1 MNKRLNN
8 VSFLRLISAVMIVI
22 YHAFMILSPWKGT
35 GIIPL
40 YFGVQVFFFI
50 SGYLYEKIEIKNI
63 KEYYLKRAIKIFIP
77 VIFISLI
84 EFILCAIF
92 ATYAINPLNWWGYLT
107 SELCALGH
115 LWFIPNIFIC
125 YLILPLIKIA
135 FDKSHKYNKL
145 AISLLT
151 TILIIET
158 IICLFTSMQLGI
170 IVFVIGF
177 ALSRFQTFEKAYKQK
192 LKTIVVN
199 ILLFL
204 ITILPFMYFIHW
216 FPQNTFMLYHL
227 SLYIQRICA
236 VIFALTF
243 SFVILIA
250 FEFLNNRPTPKI
262 LIYSDRYSFYIYLSH
277 HIFAVGA
284 LSLLKITQY
293 LAINILLYLLA
304 IVVCTA
310 ILAFISTKIIK
321 FILSKVDNKK

>member
-8 VSFLRLISAVMIVI
+8 VSVLRCLSAIMIVI
-22 YHAFMILSPWKGT
+22 YHILMILSPWKGA

-63 KEYYLKRAIKIFIP
+63 KKFYLNRAIKIFIP
-77 VIFISLI
+77 VLFLCLI
-84 EFILCAIF
+84 EFFLCTIF
-92 ATYAINPLNWWGYLT
+92 ATNAINPLNWWSYIS
-107 SELCALGH
+107 SELFALGH

-145 AISLLT
+145 AIVFLNIFL
-151 TILIIET
+151 ILET

-170 IVFVIGF
+170 IIFVIGF
-177 ALSRFQTFEKAYKQK
+177 ALSRFQTLEKVYKQK
-192 LKTIVVN
+192 NKSIFIC
-199 ILLFL
+199 ILIFL
-204 ITILPFMYFIHW
+204 ITVLPFMYFIHC

-227 SLYIQRICA
+227 SLFLQRICA

-243 SFVILIA
+243 SFIILIA
-250 FEFLNNRPTPKI
+250 FEFLNNKPTYKI
-262 LIYSDRYSFYIYLSH
+262 LINSDKYSFYIYLSH

-284 LSLLKITQY
+284 LSLLNITQN
-293 LAINILLYLLA
+293 LAFNILLYLITIIIL
-304 IVVCTA
+304 TA
-310 ILAFISTKIIK
+310 FLAFISIKTIKVIISKIK
-321 FILSKVDNKK
+321 Q